1 MADLTQSVMQACHEG
16 ELFTQEREPYDDE
29 VLMCGYL
36 IKLGHKVKSWRHRWA
51 VVRGNGRLQYFKQSP
66 SASKPLVSMRPK
78 GEINLRRDCL
88 ELVSWKRCN
97 IILSERV
104 SEVGGRGFQS
114 IRWHPSASEHSA
126 FGIRTTY
133 RTFLFVAPD
142 GDAASW
148 LRGLNEV
155 CARCEIYEGIDQ
167 LPLTPR
173 RASLP
178 ATQYQHREQQQQQQR
193 QQQQQ
198 QRRAAIGLIA
208 TLWLS
213 STAWISSKKN
223 CLHGCLAVRSP
234 ALDGSLAHSTP
245 IPPATATA
253 TAAPAAATRQ
263 EMQVRLLVA
272 TAVEPQR

>member
-1 MADLTQSVMQACHEG
+1 MFRGKTLTIA
-16 ELFTQEREPYDDE
+16 
-29 VLMCGYL
+29 
-36 IKLGHKVKSWRHRWA
+36 
-51 VVRGNGRLQYFKQSP
+51 
-66 SASKPLVSMRPK
+66 MRPK

-193 QQQQQ
+193 QQQQK
-198 QRRAAIGLIA
+198 RRQSMDMDQ
-208 TLWLS
+208 LS
-213 STAWISSKKN
+213 SSIASVQTSDTDSEDDDHHHNDHNDDDDDDDEAKGGARHGSAGAVSTMQGSSVPVS
-223 CLHGCLAVRSP
+223 GR
-234 ALDGSLAHSTP
+234 AHSRSSRSSRSSAPPEP
-245 IPPATATA
+245 IP
-253 TAAPAAATRQ
+253 
-263 EMQVRLLVA
+263 E
-272 TAVEPQR
+272 